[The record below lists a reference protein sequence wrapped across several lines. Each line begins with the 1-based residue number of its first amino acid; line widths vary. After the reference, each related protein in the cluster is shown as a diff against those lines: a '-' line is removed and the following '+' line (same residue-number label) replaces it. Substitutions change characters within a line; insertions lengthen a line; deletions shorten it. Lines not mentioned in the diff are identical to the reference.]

1 MECGGNIY
9 VFGIIWQRRQ
19 WHPTPVLLPGK
30 SHGQRSAVHGV
41 TKSRERVSNFTFIFH
56 FHELE
61 KEMAA
66 HSSPWRIPGTGE
78 PGGLPSMGSQ
88 RVGHYWSDL
97 AVAVASEE
105 VKSKVVVFNYVKKI
119 MATRCVSSQLSL
131 KQEGN
136 RAEGTRMMNY
146 RIFTEVR
153 VLCLGYETRSLD
165 HALLWKL
172 LKGPFIILFAYHLH
186 QAQEKWQFSDSS
198 DFCLMQESWV
208 RLLQDSKAEET

>member
-9 VFGIIWQRRQ
+9 VFGIIWRRRQ

-30 SHGQRSAVHGV
+30 CHGQKSAVHGV
-41 TKSRERVSNFTFIFH
+41 AKSRARVNDFTFIFH
-56 FHELE
+56 FHALE

-66 HSSPWRIPGTGE
+66 HSSVLTWRIPGTGQ

-105 VKSKVVVFNYVKKI
+105 VKSKVFVFNYVKKI

-131 KQEGN
+131 KQERNGV
-136 RAEGTRMMNY
+136 EGTRMMNY
-146 RIFTEVR
+146 RIFTEVQ
-153 VLCLGYETRSLD
+153 VLCLGSETRSLD

-172 LKGPFIILFAYHLH
+172 LKGPFIILFA
-186 QAQEKWQFSDSS
+186 SS
-198 DFCLMQESWV
+198 SPSTRKTTV
-208 RLLQDSKAEET
+208 